1 MSIVACC
8 VIFQIMAPTTDS
20 QMRPLDQVRR
30 TRLGRAALFLGG
42 VGVAGIALLAGS
54 VGYVRLT
61 AAGHLYSEAE
71 VPPRPVA
78 LVLGAMVFP
87 DGTPSPF
94 LAARLDL
101 AHRLYLARKVRVVV
115 VSGDNGAK
123 EYNEPEAM
131 RNYLIDAGVPAEA
144 VVADYAGF
152 DTYDSAARALRIFG
166 VDQLMVVTQS
176 YHLPRAVATC
186 RALGID
192 AIGVGDDSVRR
203 AVAWRRG
210 AIRDQLAC
218 VKTVFD
224 LISGRDP
231 VLGEPETSVSE
242 ALGG

>member
-1 MSIVACC
+1 MLRHIP
-8 VIFQIMAPTTDS
+8 IIAPTTDKQVS
-20 QMRPLDQVRR
+20 PLDEVRR
-30 TRLGRAALFLGG
+30 ARRVRATRFLAG
-42 VGVAGIALLAGS
+42 VGAAGVTLLTGS

-61 AAGHLYSEAE
+61 AAGHLYSEDE

-87 DGTPSPF
+87 DGRPSPF

-101 AHRLYLARKVRVVV
+101 AHRLYSAGRVRVVV

-131 RNYLIDAGVPAEA
+131 RTYLINAGMPGEA

-166 VDQLMVVTQS
+166 VEQLIVVTQS

-192 AIGVGDDSVRR
+192 AIGVGDDSVRHT
-203 AVAWRRG
+203 AAWRRG

-218 VKTVFD
+218 VKTVID
-224 LISGRDP
+224 LVSGRDP
-231 VLGEPETSVSE
+231 VLGQRETSVSE
-242 ALGG
+242 ALAR